1 MGQSFVILVLDV
13 FIIIHFRSDSFT
25 ASKFTAADA
34 FALLLPTA
42 SPNRLAAKPGKIKEG
57 GRAMSLFQ
65 DLFSFLFPG
74 RFPAQVFL
82 FGDVN
87 ADYFAVGDEQ
97 RNHDLEARFEL
108 RLLP

>member
-42 SPNRLAAKPGKIKEG
+42 SPNRLAAW
-57 GRAMSLFQ
+57 
-65 DLFSFLFPG
+65 
-74 RFPAQVFL
+74 
-82 FGDVN
+82 
-87 ADYFAVGDEQ
+87 
-97 RNHDLEARFEL
+97 
-108 RLLP
+108 